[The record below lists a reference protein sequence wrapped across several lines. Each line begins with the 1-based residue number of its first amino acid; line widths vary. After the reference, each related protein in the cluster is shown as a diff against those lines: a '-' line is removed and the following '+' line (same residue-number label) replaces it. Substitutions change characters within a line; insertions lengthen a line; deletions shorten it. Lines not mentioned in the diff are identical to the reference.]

1 MKFSTV
7 KRLLHQGREHVWNRF
22 NRVGEKLRE
31 TVPPAL
37 IFWSKFKRA
46 QFLAKLRKVRRRDHS
61 GPDAFPRASFV
72 DNRPG
77 LHVIVFDDHV
87 PAPDRDSGSARMFL
101 ILKSL
106 VKLGQ
111 PVFISLSNL
120 RRPEYERMLNQA
132 GVEIVPWIDYKRVL
146 KRRRFRVA
154 LFSRPDVAGALMSSI
169 KRTAPRIKSIYDTV
183 DIVFLRLE
191 REGLMVGDEHVAQ
204 LARRYKKLETR
215 LAHSCDQVWCV
226 TSEDQAALAQE
237 APSARFQII
246 PNIHPLQDRG
256 KSFAARQGLLFIGN
270 FLHRPNTDAIHYFMQ
285 EIYPLV
291 REAIPSVALFIVGDH
306 APPEIAAYASNE
318 VTITGYVADVD
329 PIFQSCRVF
338 IAPLRFGAGM
348 KGKIGQALSY
358 GLPVVT
364 TSVGAEGM
372 GLENGREALIA
383 DGAREFAEALI
394 SVYNDGALW
403 QRLSDHGY
411 SHIAR
416 HFTPQVVEEKIH
428 QAIKTLCD
436 LSETDQSTVRTR
448 D

>member
-1 MKFSTV
+1 MRFSTV
-7 KRLLHQGREHVWNRF
+7 KKLLHHGRERIWNGF
-22 NRVGEKLRE
+22 NPLGETLRE
-31 TVPPAL
+31 TMPLAL
-37 IFWSKFKRA
+37 KFWLKLKRE
-46 QFLAKLRKVRRRDHS
+46 QLLAKWREALRRDHS
-61 GPDAFPRASFV
+61 EQDGLPPARHL
-72 DNRPG
+72 DNPPG
-77 LHVIVFDDHV
+77 LNVIVFDDHV
-87 PAPDRDSGSARMFL
+87 PAPDQDSGSARMFL

-111 PVFISLSNL
+111 PVFISLSKL
-120 RRPEYERMLNQA
+120 RRPEYERILNQA

-146 KRRRFRVA
+146 KRRRFQAA
-154 LFSRPDVAGALMSSI
+154 LFSRPDVAGALLPSI
-169 KRTAPRIKSIYDTV
+169 KKTAPQIKTIYDTV

-191 REGLMVGDEHVAQ
+191 REYQLTGSERVAHA
-204 LARRYKKLETR
+204 ARRYKTLEPR
-215 LAHSCDQVWCV
+215 LARECDQVWCV
-226 TSEDQAALAQE
+226 TADDRAALALE
-237 APSARFQII
+237 APSARFKII

-285 EIYPLV
+285 EIYSLV

-329 PIFQSCRVF
+329 PIFHSCRVF

-372 GLENGREALIA
+372 GLENGSEALIT
-383 DGAREFAEALI
+383 DGAREFAAALI
-394 SVYNDGALW
+394 SVYEDEALW
-403 QRLSDHGY
+403 QRLSDRGY
-411 SHIAR
+411 SHVAR
-416 HFTPQVVEEKIH
+416 HFTPEVVEKKIH
-428 QAIKTLCD
+428 HAIKALCD

-448 D
+448 G

>member
-7 KRLLHQGREHVWNRF
+7 KRLLHHRREHVWSRF
-22 NRVGEKLRE
+22 NRVGENLRD
-31 TVPPAL
+31 TLPPAL
-37 IFWSKFKRA
+37 RFWLRLKRE
-46 QFLAKLRKVRRRDHS
+46 QFLAKWRKERRWDHFEQ
-61 GPDAFPRASFV
+61 GTFPPASAV
-72 DNRPG
+72 DNGHG
-77 LHVIVFDDHV
+77 LHVIVFDDLI

-111 PVFISLSNL
+111 PVFISLNKL
-120 RRPEYERMLNQA
+120 QRPEYERMLNQA

-146 KRRRFRVA
+146 KRRRFQAA
-154 LFSRPDVAGALMSSI
+154 LFSRPDVAGALLSSI
-169 KRTAPRIKSIYDTV
+169 KRTAPRIKTIYDTV
-183 DIVFLRLE
+183 DIAFLRLE
-191 REGLMVGDEHVAQ
+191 RECEMSGDEQVAQ

-215 LAHSCDQVWCV
+215 LARSCDQVWCV
-226 TSEDQAALAQE
+226 TPEDQAALGQE
-237 APSARFQII
+237 APSARFEII

-256 KSFAARQGLLFIGN
+256 KNFAARQGLVFIGN
-270 FLHRPNTDAIHYFMQ
+270 FLHRPNEDAVHYFMQ

-291 REAIPSVALFIVGDH
+291 QEAMPGVKLFIVGSY
-306 APPEIAAYASNE
+306 APPAIAAYGSE
-318 VTITGYVADVD
+318 DVTVTGYVPDVD
-329 PIFQSCRVF
+329 PIFHSCRVF

-372 GLENGREALIA
+372 GLENGSEALIA

-394 SVYNDGALW
+394 SVYKDAALW
-403 QRLSDHGY
+403 QRLSNYGY

-428 QAIKTLCD
+428 QAIQTICNLN
-436 LSETDQSTVRTR
+436 ETR
-448 D
+448 

>member
-1 MKFSTV
+1 MKLSTV
-7 KRLLHQGREHVWNRF
+7 KKPLHHRREHIWSPF
-22 NRVGEKLRE
+22 NRVGEKLRDAL
-31 TVPPAL
+31 PPAL
-37 IFWSKFKRA
+37 GFWLKFKRE
-46 QFLAKLRKVRRRDHS
+46 QFLAKWRQVRRRDHFEQ
-61 GPDAFPRASFV
+61 DTFPQASAV
-72 DNRPG
+72 DHGHG
-77 LHVIVFDDHV
+77 LHVIVFDDLI

-111 PVFISLSNL
+111 PVFISLSKL

-132 GVEIVPWIDYKRVL
+132 GVETVPWIDYKRVL
-146 KRRRFRVA
+146 KRRRFQAA
-154 LFSRPDVAGALMSSI
+154 LFSRPDVAAALLSSI
-169 KRTAPRIKSIYDTV
+169 KRTAPRIKTIYDTV

-191 REGLMVGDEHVAQ
+191 RECHMIGDEQVAQ

-215 LAHSCDQVWCV
+215 LARSCDQVWCV
-226 TSEDQAALAQE
+226 TLEDQAALAQE
-237 APSARFQII
+237 APSARFEII

-256 KSFAARQGLLFIGN
+256 KNFAARQGLVFIGN
-270 FLHRPNTDAIHYFMQ
+270 FLHRPNEDAVHYFMQ
-285 EIYPLV
+285 EIYPLLQ
-291 REAIPSVALFIVGDH
+291 EALPGVKLFIVGSD
-306 APPEIAAYASNE
+306 APPAIAAYGSE
-318 VTITGYVADVD
+318 DVTVTGYVPDVD
-329 PIFQSCRVF
+329 PIFHGCRVF

-372 GLENGREALIA
+372 GLENGSEALIA

-394 SVYNDGALW
+394 SVYKDTALW
-403 QRLSDHGY
+403 QRLSDYGY

-428 QAIKTLCD
+428 QAIQTICNPHED
-436 LSETDQSTVRTR
+436 R
-448 D
+448 

>member
-7 KRLLHQGREHVWNRF
+7 KRPLHHHREHTWNRF
-22 NRVGEKLRE
+22 NRLGEKLRE
-31 TVPPAL
+31 TLPAAL
-37 IFWSKFKRA
+37 RFWLKFKRE
-46 QFLAKLRKVRRRDHS
+46 QFLAKWRKVRGRDHS
-61 GPDAFPRASFV
+61 EQDTFPPTRAV
-72 DNRPG
+72 DSRPG
-77 LHVIVFDDHV
+77 LHVIVFDDRI

-120 RRPEYERMLNQA
+120 RRPEYERILNQA

-146 KRRRFRVA
+146 KRRRFQA
-154 LFSRPDVAGALMSSI
+154 AMFSRPDVAGALLPSI
-169 KRTAPRIKSIYDTV
+169 KRTAPQIKTIYDTV

-191 REGLMVGDEHVAQ
+191 REYQLTGSEQVAHA
-204 LARRYKKLETR
+204 ARRYKTLETR
-215 LAHSCDQVWCV
+215 LARSCDRVWCV
-226 TSEDQAALAQE
+226 TAEDRAALAQE
-237 APSARFQII
+237 APSARFEII

-256 KSFAARQGLLFIGN
+256 KNFAARQGLVFIGN
-270 FLHRPNTDAIHYFMQ
+270 FLHRPNADAIHYFMQ

-291 REAIPSVALFIVGDH
+291 REAIPAVTLFIVGDN
-306 APPEIAAYASNE
+306 ALPELAAYASNE
-318 VTITGYVADVD
+318 VTITGHIPDVD

-372 GLENGREALIA
+372 GLENGSEALIA

-394 SVYNDGALW
+394 SVYQNAALW
-403 QRLSDHGY
+403 QRLSDRGY
-411 SHIAR
+411 DHVAR
-416 HFTPQVVEEKIH
+416 HFTPEVVEEKIH
-428 QAIKTLCD
+428 HAIKTICD
-436 LSETDQSTVRTR
+436 LNETDQSTVRTR
-448 D
+448 G